1 MLNCLEISNKNN
13 DEAKE
18 TLNTA
23 LASINYDAIRQEQ
36 EELFQAVLDLSDYSK
51 VIKIFNE
58 KNIAKSIGVYIGI
71 QNNDYCDTVIS
82 LLQQLDCR
90 DEIINS
96 LLHYFPEK
104 LIKLRSRK
112 S

>member
-1 MLNCLEISNKNN
+1 M
-13 DEAKE
+13 
-18 TLNTA
+18 
-23 LASINYDAIRQEQ
+23 
-36 EELFQAVLDLSDYSK
+36 
-51 VIKIFNE
+51 IKIFNE

-96 LLHYFPEK
+96 LLHYFPEE